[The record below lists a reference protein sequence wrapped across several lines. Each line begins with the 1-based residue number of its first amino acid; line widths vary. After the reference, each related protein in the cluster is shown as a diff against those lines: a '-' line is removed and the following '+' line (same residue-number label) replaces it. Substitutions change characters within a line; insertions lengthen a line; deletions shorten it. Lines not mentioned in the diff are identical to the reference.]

1 MKKYIL
7 FLSFLVLFLSCSGNS
22 GTQKQPE
29 VSYQVPN
36 LEDVVIY
43 QVNPRVFT
51 GDRTFRAVGFYLDS
65 IKQLGANIV
74 WFMPIHEIGKEKSVN
89 SPYCVRDYKSVNSEF
104 GTMEEFKQL
113 IKQCHEKGFGVIIDW
128 VPNHTSWDHPWMEN
142 KSWYTQNE
150 DGEVIWPEGTNWRD
164 VADLNYD
171 NQDMRLAMIEAMKY
185 WVTEV
190 GINGFRV
197 DAVDYVPADFLK
209 QANDTLLNIPDT
221 RLLLLAEGKRPD
233 HFESGYQL
241 NYGWDFHQMMR
252 RVYLRGE
259 KASSLF
265 EAYEKEYAA
274 IPAGKHKLR
283 FSTNHDEA
291 AGKSPVEEWNGE
303 RGSMSAFVVSTF
315 MPGCPMIYSSQEVG
329 YPDRI
334 NFFYPT
340 PIDWTMNNPL
350 RKEYEQLMAI
360 YNAHDAL
367 RKGSLTT
374 YPDDNILLF
383 ERAEN
388 GKKYVI
394 AVNVRNEQQEMA
406 IPDAFAAKSFTNLYS
421 GAKGKLQGEM
431 KLQPYEYQILEIK

>member
-1 MKKYIL
+1 MKK
-7 FLSFLVLFLSCSGNS
+7 FLLLLPLLALLLSCSGS
-22 GTQKQPE
+22 SVSQKQ
-29 VSYQVPN
+29 SDAAYQLPD

-43 QVNPRVFT
+43 QVNPRLFT
-51 GDRTFRAVGFYLDS
+51 EDRTFRAVSFYLDS

-104 GTMEEFKQL
+104 GTMDEFKQL
-113 IKQCHEKGFGVIIDW
+113 IAQCHEKGLGVIIDW
-128 VPNHTSWDHPWMEN
+128 VPNHTAWDNPWIEN

-150 DGEVIWPEGTNWRD
+150 QGEIIWPEGTGWRD

-171 NQDMRLAMIEAMKY
+171 NHEMRLAMIEAMKY
-185 WVTEV
+185 WVTE
-190 GINGFRV
+190 IAIDGFRV

-209 QANDTLLNIPDT
+209 QANDSLLSIPNT

-233 HFESGYQL
+233 HFASGYQL
-241 NYGWDFHQMMR
+241 NYGWDFAQAMR
-252 RVYLRGE
+252 RVYLRGQ

-265 EAYEKEYAA
+265 EANEKEYSE

-291 AGKSPVEEWNGE
+291 AGKSPIQEWNGE
-303 RGSMSAFVVSTF
+303 RGSMSAFVVATF

-329 YPDRI
+329 YSEKI

-340 PIDWTMNNPL
+340 PVNWSMNNPL
-350 RKEYEQLMAI
+350 RKEYERLIGI
-360 YNAHDAL
+360 YNANEVL
-367 RKGSLTT
+367 RKGAMNT

-383 ERAEN
+383 ERTGN
-388 GKKYVI
+388 GKNYLI
-394 AVNVRNEQQEMA
+394 AVNVRDEQKSMTV
-406 IPDAFAAKSFTNLYS
+406 PSSLFAKSYTNLYTGNS
-421 GAKGKLQGEM
+421 GKLSEQIT
-431 KLQPYEYQILEIK
+431 LNPYEYMIAEIQ